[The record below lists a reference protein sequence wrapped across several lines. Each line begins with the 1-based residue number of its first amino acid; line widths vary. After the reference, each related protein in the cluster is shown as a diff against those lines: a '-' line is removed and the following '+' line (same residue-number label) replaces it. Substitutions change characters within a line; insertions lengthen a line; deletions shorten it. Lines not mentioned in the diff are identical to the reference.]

1 MTHDFQ
7 TTPAP
12 PGVPLLPR
20 LSRDEP
26 VRQHDW
32 SAVRVE
38 RVTVRDDPSPEASV
52 HAYVHLG
59 GLTPADVNVALMPVQ
74 AMTDDQRPEPA
85 VARFELRRALGR
97 DVYLFEAQVPR
108 TLLAGPT
115 RLKVHVTPRGEP
127 AVITPFS
134 PPLGRWRLVPLA

>member
-1 MTHDFQ
+1 MPHDFH
-7 TTPAP
+7 TTPSRPDAP
-12 PGVPLLPR
+12 LPPR
-20 LSRDEP
+20 LSHDEP

-38 RVTVRDDPSPEASV
+38 RVTVRDDPTPEASV

-74 AMTDDQRPEPA
+74 AMTDDQLPEPA
-85 VARFELRRALGR
+85 VAHFELRRALGR

-108 TLLAGPT
+108 AVLAGPT
-115 RLKVHVTPRGEP
+115 RFKVHVTPRGEP

-134 PPLGRWRLVPLA
+134 PPLGRWRLVPTA